1 MGLICYCLL
10 LVNIVVLLHFIGL
23 FVTKTNFMRCKIRNN
38 EQLLSKKND
47 FMIKQFDMHLRFP
60 TLI

>member
-1 MGLICYCLL
+1 ML

-23 FVTKTNFMRCKIRNN
+23 FVTKMNFMRCKIRNN